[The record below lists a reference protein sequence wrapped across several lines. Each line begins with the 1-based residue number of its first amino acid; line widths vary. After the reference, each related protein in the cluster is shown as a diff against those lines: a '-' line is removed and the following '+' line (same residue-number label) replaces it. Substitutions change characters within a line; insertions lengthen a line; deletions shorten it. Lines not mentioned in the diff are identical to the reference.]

1 MKFVPPDLRVGERVL
16 YWHEDPSKIQQGGKS
31 GKWLKVEII
40 AVKAPMAVFVDLEE
54 LLDSRERIGVP
65 VPWLSFEG
73 QIDVREL
80 FSDNSYLS
88 AILDRQGLLVAAP
101 EDLGTKR
108 A

>member
-1 MKFVPPDLRVGERVL
+1 
-16 YWHEDPSKIQQGGKS
+16 
-31 GKWLKVEII
+31 
-40 AVKAPMAVFVDLEE
+40 MAVFVDLQE
-54 LLDSRERIGVP
+54 LLDSRERTGVP

-73 QIDVREL
+73 QMDVCEL

-88 AILDRQGLLVAAP
+88 AVVDRQGLLVAAP